1 MPRRGKKYRAVLD
14 KRNEEPH
21 GIEAA
26 IGALREVTWANFD
39 ETVEIAMVLGVDPRH
54 ADQMVRGTVVL
65 PHGTGRAKRV
75 LAIAGGE
82 KFQEAEQAGADYV
95 MTGPDAVEKIQ
106 GGFLDFEAVVATPDV
121 MRDIGRLGKVLG
133 PRGLMPNPK
142 TGTVT
147 MNIAD
152 AINEIKAGKVEFK
165 VNKTSIVHGV
175 IGKRSFSDDQLR
187 DNLTAFVG
195 AVNRARPAAAKG
207 RYIKTVHLSTTMSP
221 SIELDLGE
229 VEKVQQPER
238 A

>member
-14 KRNEEPH
+14 KQNAEPQ

-26 IGALREVTWANFD
+26 IGVLREITWANFD

-65 PHGTGRAKRV
+65 PHGTGRSKRV

-82 KFQEAEQAGADYV
+82 KLQEAEQAGADYV

-187 DNLTAFVG
+187 ENLTAFVG
-195 AVNRARPAAAKG
+195 AVNRARPSAAKG

-221 SIELDLGE
+221 SIELDLTE